1 MRARIAKNSDRHAPF
16 EESMNGRSILRH
28 VMYLATT
35 DGVPRSSLNVALV
48 VGTLLNLINQG
59 DTLLGIAAVS
69 WPKLALTYL
78 VPYGVST
85 YGAVAA
91 RLRYERRTR

>member
-1 MRARIAKNSDRHAPF
+1 MQHDLSLQHILHLSISD
-16 EESMNGRSILRH
+16 GL
-28 VMYLATT
+28 
-35 DGVPRSSLNVALV
+35 PRCSLNVALV

-59 DTLLGIAAVS
+59 DALLGLAAIG
-69 WPKLALTYL
+69 WPKIVLTYL

-91 RLRYERRTR
+91 RLRHERRSA